1 MILMKT
7 SMGDIS
13 IELDFEGTPVTAK
26 NFQSYVEAGFYDNT
40 IFHRVINNFMVQ
52 GGGFTADMEQKEG
65 LEPIKN
71 EAKTGGLNTRGSIA
85 MARTNEP
92 HSASSQFFIN
102 VGDNDFLN
110 FTSETEQGYGYC
122 VFGKVVE
129 GMDVID
135 AIKVVKTGQSG
146 FHGDVPVEP
155 ITINSVVVVE
165 AVES

>member
-1 MILMKT
+1 
-7 SMGDIS
+7 MGDIS
-13 IELDFEGTPVTAK
+13 IELDFEGTPETAK
-26 NFQSYVEAGFYDNT
+26 NFQKYVETNFFDNT

-65 LEPIKN
+65 FAPIKN
-71 EAKTGGLNTRGSIA
+71 EAKTGGLNKRGTLA
-85 MARTNEP
+85 MARTNQP

-122 VFGKVVE
+122 VFGRVVE
-129 GMDVID
+129 GMEVVD
-135 AIKVVKTGQSG
+135 AIKAVKTGQNG

-155 ITINSVVVVE
+155 IMIESVLVLETE
-165 AVES
+165 AS